1 MIAIII
7 QSLKTIFK
15 FIDFEKKID
24 YFSILFFNLCILIVI
39 FTIPFYE
46 DYVLLSNF
54 TNKSVLLFFVIITFG
69 FLLVFFLV
77 CVLLIKELMNFF
89 IAFIEKGNRIY
100 IKRSFNRK
108 YYDDM
113 IKLDSITDIENQF
126 YGNVIDYFLGDLY
139 KGIRY
144 KYYNQEGYKYE
155 EVAVIINKLFYKR
168 LIFSR
173 KHIKKKILLLIMTIL
188 TIVITI
194 LMHARLEINFVSSMI
209 IVIIHD
215 IYYFFSIGIC
225 SMIIK
230 TIVKENTKA
239 KLLILRCLKN
249 NINKTSHKS

>member
-24 YFSILFFNLCILIVI
+24 YFSILFTNLCILIVI

-89 IAFIEKGNRIY
+89 IAFIDKENRIY

-113 IKLDSITDIENQF
+113 IKLESITDIENQF

-144 KYYNQEGYKYE
+144 KYYNQEGNKYE
-155 EVAVIINKLFYKR
+155 EVQ
-168 LIFSR
+168 
-173 KHIKKKILLLIMTIL
+173 
-188 TIVITI
+188 
-194 LMHARLEINFVSSMI
+194 
-209 IVIIHD
+209 
-215 IYYFFSIGIC
+215 
-225 SMIIK
+225 
-230 TIVKENTKA
+230 
-239 KLLILRCLKN
+239 
-249 NINKTSHKS
+249 

>member
-89 IAFIEKGNRIY
+89 IAFIDKGNRIY

-126 YGNVIDYFLGDLY
+126 YGNVIDYFLEIY
-139 KGIRY
+139 IKVYVTNIIIKKGI
-144 KYYNQEGYKYE
+144 
-155 EVAVIINKLFYKR
+155 
-168 LIFSR
+168 SMR
-173 KHIKKKILLLIMTIL
+173 KWQ
-188 TIVITI
+188 
-194 LMHARLEINFVSSMI
+194 
-209 IVIIHD
+209 
-215 IYYFFSIGIC
+215 
-225 SMIIK
+225 
-230 TIVKENTKA
+230 
-239 KLLILRCLKN
+239 
-249 NINKTSHKS
+249 